1 MANKSANNVE
11 FNDEATEQSSAADI
25 TTQPGDDKWSLGSPG
40 GNRRP

>member
-1 MANKSANNVE
+1 MANKSANNAKID
-11 FNDEATEQSSAADI
+11 DEATEKSSAADI